1 MKIELA
7 EKIAGEISLSDEPG
21 VTIRKWREAFSV
33 SQQELAEHLSISP
46 SVISDYESRRR
57 KSPRVGTVRKLVEA
71 LLRLDERSGGK
82 IAKRYE
88 SDEQTEAILSIK
100 EFSVPV
106 STSDFVSAIKGKNL
120 SKDPLESDVH
130 GYTVIDSLK
139 AILSLDSS
147 DYLKI
152 YGWSSQRALIFTGVK
167 YGRSPMVAIRAH
179 PLKPAMVVFQKPE
192 RVDELAVK
200 LADLERIPLAVTNLS
215 VSNLIKHLDAL

>member
-1 MKIELA
+1 MQL
-7 EKIAGEISLSDEPG
+7 
-21 VTIRKWREAFSV
+21 
-33 SQQELAEHLSISP
+33 
-46 SVISDYESRRR
+46 
-57 KSPRVGTVRKLVEA
+57 
-71 LLRLDERSGGK
+71 
-82 IAKRYE
+82 
-88 SDEQTEAILSIK
+88 
-100 EFSVPV
+100 VPV
-106 STSDFVSAIKGKNL
+106 PISTRDFIAAIKGKNV
-120 SKDPLESDVH
+120 SKHSLESDVH

-139 AILSLDSS
+139 AILTLDSS

-215 VSNLIKHLDAL
+215 VTNLIKHLDAL

>member
-7 EKIAGEISLSDEPG
+7 EKIAGEISLSQEPG
-21 VTIRKWREAFSV
+21 VTIRKWREAFTV
-33 SQQELAEHLSISP
+33 SQQELAEYLSISP
-46 SVISDYESRRR
+46 SVISDYESGRR
-57 KSPRVGTVRKLVEA
+57 KSPGVGTVRKLVEA
-71 LLRLDERSGGK
+71 LLALDERTGGK

-88 SDEQTEAILSIK
+88 SDEQTEAILSIR
-100 EFSVPV
+100 EFPVPI
-106 STSDFVSAIKGKNL
+106 STRDFVSAIKGKNV
-120 SKDPLESDVH
+120 SRSSMESDVH

-139 AILSLDSS
+139 AIMALDSS

-200 LADLERIPLAVTNLS
+200 LAELERIPLAVTNLS
-215 VSNLIKHLDAL
+215 VTSLIKHLDAL